1 MIGVL
6 SMPAVV
12 REGDVCTGH
21 DGYISRPAITGSNI
35 LFDGGIPVH
44 RVGDLWSIHCL
55 VDCHSGVLAA
65 GSVIFFDQGISVGR
79 VGDPIDC
86 GSFCATGSSV
96 LFSA

>member
-12 REGDVCTGH
+12 RKGDSCTGH
-21 DGYISRPAITGSNI
+21 DGFPPRTSIMGSTV

-44 RVGDLWSIHCL
+44 RVGDDWDIHCNGG
-55 VDCHSGVLAA
+55 CHPGKLASG
-65 GSVIFFDQGISVGR
+65 SSIFFDGGKAVGR

-86 GSFCATGSSV
+86 GSFCATGSNV